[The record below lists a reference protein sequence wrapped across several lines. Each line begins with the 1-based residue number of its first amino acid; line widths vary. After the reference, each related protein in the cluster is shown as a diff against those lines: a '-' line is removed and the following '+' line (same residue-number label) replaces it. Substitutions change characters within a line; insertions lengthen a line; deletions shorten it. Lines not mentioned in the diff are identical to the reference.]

1 MEYIR
6 TYSAKGVLTALGK
19 SLLYLL
25 FFLAVQFLAGIVYA
39 AIAAAGAS
47 LLPGG
52 VDAESIMAG
61 TETVVLLTYL
71 LTAAAIGLRRTRCSP
86 KQLRRRVCA
95 AAPAGRR
102 PSVRSALW
110 TFSWWYS

>member
-1 MEYIR
+1 MRRRNVILVGKGGVCMEHIR
-6 TYSAKGVLTALGK
+6 IYSAKGVLTALGK

-61 TETVVLLTYL
+61 TETAVLLTYL
-71 LTAAAIGLRRTRCSP
+71 LTAAARN
-86 KQLRRRVCA
+86 A
-95 AAPAGRR
+95 
-102 PSVRSALW
+102 
-110 TFSWWYS
+110 